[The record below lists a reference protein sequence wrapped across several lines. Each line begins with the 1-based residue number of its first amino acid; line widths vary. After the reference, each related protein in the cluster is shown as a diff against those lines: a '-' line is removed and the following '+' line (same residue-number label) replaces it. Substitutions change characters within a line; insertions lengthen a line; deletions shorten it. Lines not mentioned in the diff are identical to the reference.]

1 MRTTAHLILCL
12 LGCLV
17 LSPWL
22 EGAKTKDCPKDWL
35 RYQGSCYGFFPQ
47 KITWAEAE
55 AACQKQGHGA
65 HLASIL
71 SSSATEVIAGY
82 ISSHYP
88 DGNVWIGLHD
98 PRHSVDMDRWLQLHL
113 QSLAILGA

>member
-55 AACQKQGHGA
+55 
-65 HLASIL
+65 
-71 SSSATEVIAGY
+71 SATHPIATL
-82 ISSHYP
+82 
-88 DGNVWIGLHD
+88 WKD
-98 PRHSVDMDRWLQLHL
+98 PRTS
-113 QSLAILGA
+113 STAEI